1 VAKLRVQIK
10 HFVNRLPV
18 SSFIELATQMPILDV
33 RSPAEYVEGHI
44 QGAVSFPLFT
54 NDERAEVGTIY
65 KQQSRKQ
72 AIIRGLEIIG
82 PKLAE
87 FIRKAEKMK
96 SQSFALYCWRGGMRS
111 ESMAWLLSQYGFETH
126 VLDGGYKAFRNH
138 LLEFFRQPMN
148 LRVITG
154 NTGSKKTLL
163 LEELNRK
170 GEQVIDLEGLANH
183 QGSSFGKYKE
193 GYKPKTE
200 HFQNMLFE
208 ASKDFNLSK
217 PIWIED
223 EGIRIGQVILV
234 DALYR
239 QMEKAPR
246 YVIEIDREERL
257 DYLVEEYGK
266 LSKDQLIEATHAIRK
281 KLGFDHADEAVRLIE
296 AGQLRE
302 AASIILVYYDKK
314 YQLSIAEKASQ
325 IHGRF
330 QGRLGDLPSL
340 SDDLIHSKSTTYAI

>member
-1 VAKLRVQIK
+1 
-10 HFVNRLPV
+10 VNRLPV
-18 SSFIELATQMPILDV
+18 SSFLDLASQMPFLDV
-33 RSPAEYVEGHI
+33 RSPSEYAEGHI
-44 QGAVSFPLFT
+44 PGAISFPLFS

-65 KQQSRKQ
+65 KQQGRQ
-72 AIIRGLEIIG
+72 VAIIRGLEIIG
-82 PKLAE
+82 PKMAE
-87 FIRKAEKMK
+87 FIRQADKMK
-96 SQSFALYCWRGGMRS
+96 SQSFGLYCWRGGMRS

-126 VLDGGYKAFRNH
+126 VLEGGYKAFRNH
-138 LLEFFRQPMN
+138 LIDFFQQP
-148 LRVITG
+148 LHVRVITG

-163 LEELNRK
+163 LEELKRK

-193 GYKPKTE
+193 GYKPQTE

-208 ASKDFNLSK
+208 VSKDFDLSK
-217 PIWIED
+217 HIWIED
-223 EGIRIGQVILV
+223 EGIRIGQVIVV

-266 LSKDQLIEATHAIRK
+266 LSKDQLIEATQAIRK
-281 KLGFDHADEAVRLIE
+281 KLGFDHADEAIRLIE

-302 AASIILVYYDKK
+302 AADIILVYYDKK
-314 YQLSIAEKASQ
+314 YQQSITEKAAQ
-325 IHGRF
+325 IQGRF
-330 QGRLGDLPSL
+330 QGSLTDLTSL
-340 SDDLIHSKSTTYAI
+340 ANQLIHSKSITYAV